1 MPRHRKHS
9 EDRSQGQS
17 SGHGHRRKHSGE
29 RRRKHSSDDAA
40 QAEQPSAS
48 ADALQRPRLSKQLSD
63 SLKRFLPKSG
73 HDARDRRADDF
84 LARLEA
90 AEKRDSEAEA
100 TQPRPSGSPE
110 IRRNVAKAAVGA
122 KLAAAVA
129 AKKKQRRDS
138 KEVNPPPRPRLSKQ
152 LSDSL
157 KSVLGGGGRDS
168 EEAAPPPRPRLSKRA
183 SDSLK
188 SVLGGSGRI
197 LDPTFERRSVRLSG
211 LSQTRL
217 NGRVGTVVS
226 LNHARG
232 RYNVELQGSDAKVVA
247 LLPSKLELLADAAT
261 SPIPSAAASP
271 KPPAF
276 TKVAPAAAVAVPAR
290 AAPQVVAEPLYP
302 PAFAPAAPA
311 APAAVVL
318 GKAAKAAT
326 DDATVAAML
335 AIDNPVNASPERPTR
350 VVDCGPGWRVVERG
364 EDHRR
369 HGDNRAT
376 STTEA
381 VAQSQA
387 LEELVVTG
395 AAAGYATLPAQG
407 GGGGGG
413 GGSGLLGLA
422 GSLASGVRRASA
434 SSALE
439 AMRGSGGSVLEAVV
453 GGARKASGAAM
464 DALRLD
470 DLAER
475 ATDVAGRATEAAAA
489 AKDSVSGACAS
500 LAQDTSLSEIAG
512 GVGDAISSKVSDLGL
527 SDGVAELSKGV
538 GAAGYLGIEYG
549 ERLGR

>member
-17 SGHGHRRKHSGE
+17 SGHGHRRKYSGE

-40 QAEQPSAS
+40 QAEQAGTSAAAEQAGTS
-48 ADALQRPRLSKQLSD
+48 ADAPQRPRLSKQLSD

-138 KEVNPPPRPRLSKQ
+138 KEIDPPPRPRLSKQ

-157 KSVLGGGGRDS
+157 KSVLGGSGRDS
-168 EEAAPPPRPRLSKRA
+168 EAAPPPRPRLSKRA

-261 SPIPSAAASP
+261 SPIPPAAASP
-271 KPPAF
+271 KPPVF

-302 PAFAPAAPA
+302 PARAGGAS
-311 APAAVVL
+311 
-318 GKAAKAAT
+318 GT
-326 DDATVAAML
+326 RGGRSWEGGEGGDGRRDGGGDA
-335 AIDNPVNASPERPTR
+335 
-350 VVDCGPGWRVVERG
+350 C
-364 EDHRR
+364 
-369 HGDNRAT
+369 NRQPRQR
-376 STTEA
+376 EP
-381 VAQSQA
+381 
-387 LEELVVTG
+387 G
-395 AAAGYATLPAQG
+395 AANPGCRLRP
-407 GGGGGG
+407 
-413 GGSGLLGLA
+413 GLA
-422 GSLASGVRRASA
+422 R
-434 SSALE
+434 
-439 AMRGSGGSVLEAVV
+439 
-453 GGARKASGAAM
+453 
-464 DALRLD
+464 
-470 DLAER
+470 
-475 ATDVAGRATEAAAA
+475 GRARRGPPAP
-489 AKDSVSGACAS
+489 
-500 LAQDTSLSEIAG
+500 
-512 GVGDAISSKVSDLGL
+512 
-527 SDGVAELSKGV
+527 
-538 GAAGYLGIEYG
+538 
-549 ERLGR
+549 R

>member
-9 EDRSQGQS
+9 EEGQS
-17 SGHGHRRKHSGE
+17 SGHGRRRKHSGE
-29 RRRKHSSDDAA
+29 RRRKHSSDEAM

-168 EEAAPPPRPRLSKRA
+168 EAVPPPRPRLSKRA

-217 NGRVGTVVS
+217 NGRVGTVV
-226 LNHARG
+226 LLIHERG
-232 RYNVELQGSDAKVVA
+232 RYRVKLSGEEVSVDVQPSNVTLPLEQ
-247 LLPSKLELLADAAT
+247 LLP
-261 SPIPSAAASP
+261 
-271 KPPAF
+271 
-276 TKVAPAAAVAVPAR
+276 AVPA
-290 AAPQVVAEPLYP
+290 
-302 PAFAPAAPA
+302 
-311 APAAVVL
+311 
-318 GKAAKAAT
+318 
-326 DDATVAAML
+326 
-335 AIDNPVNASPERPTR
+335 
-350 VVDCGPGWRVVERG
+350 
-364 EDHRR
+364 
-369 HGDNRAT
+369 
-376 STTEA
+376 
-381 VAQSQA
+381 
-387 LEELVVTG
+387 
-395 AAAGYATLPAQG
+395 
-407 GGGGGG
+407 
-413 GGSGLLGLA
+413 
-422 GSLASGVRRASA
+422 
-434 SSALE
+434 
-439 AMRGSGGSVLEAVV
+439 
-453 GGARKASGAAM
+453 
-464 DALRLD
+464 
-470 DLAER
+470 
-475 ATDVAGRATEAAAA
+475 
-489 AKDSVSGACAS
+489 
-500 LAQDTSLSEIAG
+500 
-512 GVGDAISSKVSDLGL
+512 
-527 SDGVAELSKGV
+527 
-538 GAAGYLGIEYG
+538 
-549 ERLGR
+549 